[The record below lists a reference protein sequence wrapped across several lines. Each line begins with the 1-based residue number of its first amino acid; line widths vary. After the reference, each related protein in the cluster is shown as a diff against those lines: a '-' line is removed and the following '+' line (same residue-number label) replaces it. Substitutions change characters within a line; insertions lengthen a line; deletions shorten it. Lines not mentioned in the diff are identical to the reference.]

1 MKYFK
6 TFYKRIFLL
15 LLLYSSSRVL
25 FYFFNSEYFS
35 ENIILSILEGI
46 RFDISSLFYINIP
59 LLILLLFSTTFIFA
73 SMAMIMLGF
82 AFSAWM
88 ISVPVLLQ
96 TASSENMRGRVMS
109 LYFMT
114 VLTYQLGWLI
124 GGAAIQLWGIQTT
137 LFLGIAGGV
146 IIAAPTIILT
156 PELRRAK

>member
-1 MKYFK
+1 MVMHG
-6 TFYKRIFLL
+6 LA
-15 LLLYSSSRVL
+15 V
-25 FYFFNSEYFS
+25 
-35 ENIILSILEGI
+35 
-46 RFDISSLFYINIP
+46 
-59 LLILLLFSTTFIFA
+59 
-73 SMAMIMLGF
+73 
-82 AFSAWM
+82 SAWM

-96 TASSENMRGRVMS
+96 TASSKNMRGRVMS

-146 IIAAPTIILT
+146 IIVAPTIILS